1 MISITNCKLIC
12 IEKFGYT
19 LSIFNGFIIFW
30 ILLGAITFIYLFFV
44 SAPYGRHIRKGWGRN
59 ISARAGWVIM
69 ESPCVLI
76 MLIYAFIVKDD
87 LESLHII
94 FLSLWLL
101 HYVHRSF
108 IYPFVIDMTNPK
120 MPISIAVSAF
130 FFNIVNVN
138 LQAFG
143 IYYLTDYSQDWMY
156 SYIFFFGFFIFLIGM
171 YINIKSDYLI
181 VALRRD
187 KGPGYHLPSKFMH
200 KYISSP
206 NYFGEIIEWLGWAIL
221 TWSISGAVFALW
233 TIANLFPRALA
244 HHKWYKEKF
253 DDYPSNRKAI
263 IPGII

>member
-1 MISITNCKLIC
+1 MYK
-12 IEKFGYT
+12 KFGYT

-76 MLIYAFIVKDD
+76 MLIYAFIVKDN

-156 SYIFFFGFFIFLIGM
+156 SYIFFFGLFIFLIGM

>member
-1 MISITNCKLIC
+1 MSIYN
-12 IEKFGYT
+12 
-19 LSIFNGFIIFW
+19 SFIIFW
-30 ILLGAITFIYLFFV
+30 VLVGVITFVYLFFV

-76 MLIYAFIVKDD
+76 MLIYAFIVKDN

-156 SYIFFFGFFIFLIGM
+156 SYIFFFGLFIFLIGM

>member
-1 MISITNCKLIC
+1 
-12 IEKFGYT
+12 
-19 LSIFNGFIIFW
+19 
-30 ILLGAITFIYLFFV
+30 
-44 SAPYGRHIRKGWGRN
+44 
-59 ISARAGWVIM
+59 M
-69 ESPCVLI
+69 ESPCVVI
-76 MLIYAFIVKDD
+76 MVIYAFIVRDD
-87 LESLHII
+87 LQTIHVI

-101 HYVHRSF
+101 HYIHRSF

-120 MPISIAVSAF
+120 MPISIASSAF

-143 IYYLTDYSQDWMY
+143 IYYLTEYSSDWINNDIFY
-156 SYIFFFGFFIFLIGM
+156 LGLTIFFTGM

-181 VALRRD
+181 IALRKN

-200 KYISSP
+200 KYISAP

-233 TIANLFPRALA
+233 TIANLFPRAFA
-244 HHKWYKEKF
+244 HHQWYKEKF
-253 DDYPSNRKAI
+253 PDYPKNRKAI

>member
-1 MISITNCKLIC
+1 MSIYN
-12 IEKFGYT
+12 
-19 LSIFNGFIIFW
+19 SFIIFW
-30 ILLGAITFIYLFFV
+30 VVIAAITFIYLFFV
-44 SAPYGRHIRKGWGRN
+44 SAPYGRHIRKGWGKN

-69 ESPCVLI
+69 ESPCVVI
-76 MLIYAFIVKDD
+76 MVIYAFIVRDD
-87 LESLHII
+87 LQTIHVI

-101 HYVHRSF
+101 HYIHRSF

-120 MPISIAVSAF
+120 MPISIASSAF

-143 IYYLTDYSQDWMY
+143 IYYLTEYSSDWINDDIFY
-156 SYIFFFGFFIFLIGM
+156 LGLTIFFTGM

-181 VALRRD
+181 IALRKN

-200 KYISSP
+200 KYISAP

-233 TIANLFPRALA
+233 TIANLFPRAFA
-244 HHKWYKEKF
+244 HHQWYKEKF
-253 DDYPSNRKAI
+253 PNYPKNRKAI

>member
-1 MISITNCKLIC
+1 
-12 IEKFGYT
+12 
-19 LSIFNGFIIFW
+19 
-30 ILLGAITFIYLFFV
+30 
-44 SAPYGRHIRKGWGRN
+44 
-59 ISARAGWVIM
+59 M
-69 ESPCVLI
+69 ESPCVVI
-76 MLIYAFIVKDD
+76 MVIYAFIVRDD
-87 LESLHII
+87 LQIIHVI

-120 MPISIAVSAF
+120 MPISIACSAF

-143 IYYLTDYSQDWMY
+143 IYYLTEYSSDWINDDIFY
-156 SYIFFFGFFIFLIGM
+156 LGLTIFFTGM

-181 VALRRD
+181 IALRKN

-233 TIANLFPRALA
+233 TIANLFPRAFA
-244 HHKWYKEKF
+244 HHQWYKEKF
-253 DDYPSNRKAI
+253 PDYPKNRKAI

>member
-156 SYIFFFGFFIFLIGM
+156 SYIFFFGLFIFLIGM

>member
-156 SYIFFFGFFIFLIGM
+156 SYIFFFGLFIFLIGM

-233 TIANLFPRALA
+233 TIANLFPRAIA

>member
-1 MISITNCKLIC
+1 MSIYN
-12 IEKFGYT
+12 
-19 LSIFNGFIIFW
+19 SFIIFW
-30 ILLGAITFIYLFFV
+30 VLVGVITFVYLFFV
-44 SAPYGRHIRKGWGRN
+44 SAPYGRHIRKGWGKN

-69 ESPCVLI
+69 ESPCVII
-76 MLIYAFIVKDD
+76 MSIYAFIVRDN
-87 LESLHII
+87 LETLHII

-101 HYVHRSF
+101 HYIHRSF

-120 MPISIAVSAF
+120 MPISIASSAF

-143 IYYLTDYSQDWMY
+143 IYYFTEYSQDWIN
-156 SYIFFFGFFIFLIGM
+156 SDIFYIGLIVFFTGM

-181 VALRRD
+181 ISLRKN
-187 KGPGYHLPSKFMH
+187 KGPGYHLPTKFLH

-206 NYFGEIIEWLGWAIL
+206 NYFGEIIEWLGWTIL

-244 HHKWYKEKF
+244 HHKWYKNKF
-253 DDYPSNRKAI
+253 DNYPSNRKAI

>member
-1 MISITNCKLIC
+1 MSIYN
-12 IEKFGYT
+12 
-19 LSIFNGFIIFW
+19 SFIIFW
-30 ILLGAITFIYLFFV
+30 VLVGVITFVYLFFV
-44 SAPYGRHIRKGWGRN
+44 SAPYGRHIRKGWGKN

-69 ESPCVLI
+69 ESPCVII
-76 MLIYAFIVKDD
+76 MSIYAFIVRDN
-87 LESLHII
+87 LETLHII

-101 HYVHRSF
+101 HYIHRSF

-120 MPISIAVSAF
+120 MPISIASSAF

-143 IYYLTDYSQDWMY
+143 IYYFTEYSQEWIN
-156 SYIFFFGFFIFLIGM
+156 SNIFYIGLIVFFIGM

-181 VALRRD
+181 INLRKN
-187 KGPGYHLPSKFMH
+187 KGPGYHLPTKFLH

-244 HHKWYKEKF
+244 HHKWYKSKF

>member
-19 LSIFNGFIIFW
+19 LSIFNNFIIFW

-76 MLIYAFIVKDD
+76 MLIYAFIVKDN

-156 SYIFFFGFFIFLIGM
+156 SYIFFFGLFIFLIGM
-171 YINIKSDYLI
+171 CINIKSDYLI

>member
-19 LSIFNGFIIFW
+19 LSIFNSFIIFW
-30 ILLGAITFIYLFFV
+30 TLLGAITFIYLFFV

-76 MLIYAFIVKDD
+76 MLIYTFIVKDN

-156 SYIFFFGFFIFLIGM
+156 SYIFFFGLFIFLIGM

>member
-1 MISITNCKLIC
+1 MISITNCKLIY

-156 SYIFFFGFFIFLIGM
+156 SYIFFFGLFIFLIGM

>member
-59 ISARAGWVIM
+59 ISARAGWVVM

-156 SYIFFFGFFIFLIGM
+156 SYIFFFGLFIFLIGM

-233 TIANLFPRALA
+233 TIANLFPRAIA

>member
-19 LSIFNGFIIFW
+19 LSIFNCFIIFW

-76 MLIYAFIVKDD
+76 MLIYAFIVKDN

-156 SYIFFFGFFIFLIGM
+156 SYIFFFGLFIFLIGM